1 MIKIL
6 KLFLFTIL
14 AYVIFTLGKNVS
26 AYTINNISMN
36 VYVNST
42 GNANVTEIWNCTSE
56 KRHYSSDERHTE
68 QTEFTHDFYNLNNSA
83 ITNLSV
89 SMDSIPFTITSS
101 WDEFASFEEKA
112 YMANITSDRDSERI
126 SFGVS
131 EYGTHTYTIK
141 YTITNF
147 VNNIQDGQMINFT
160 LLPDFYSDV
169 LNNAT
174 INIIS
179 DFSLPDTTEAYN
191 FGNSNGTVSV
201 SDEFITFN
209 SNGSL
214 SNNEQVKILVKFP
227 ADTFNVRRT
236 LDNNFEYYY
245 NESIEKV
252 ENRSSVVLIA
262 CVCLAVGFVI
272 CSIFMTIFI
281 VKSSKEKTEKRLNFK
296 KKSNILP
303 KQDDIPYFRDFPCNN
318 DLLMIYFIGFEFF
331 IVDKKTDILGAIL
344 LKWIKDKKIIY
355 QRTEDSKIKLI
366 FSKEKL
372 QTIDVYLEKEL
383 YNMFLLGSVDG
394 ILEQNEFNKW
404 CAYNEFKILDWF
416 NRLLNSQRE
425 KLIRAGLLIEK
436 HNFFFGKKYIATP
449 QLRNLALNIAGLK
462 KYLIDYTA
470 VGQRDVSQVLL
481 LEDYLVIAELFKIT
495 STIEKEFKDM
505 YPTLLDVYYNDL
517 ASSIESYTYYGVNEI
532 IAKNKKK

>member
-1 MIKIL
+1 M
-6 KLFLFTIL
+6 
-14 AYVIFTLGKNVS
+14 
-26 AYTINNISMN
+26 
-36 VYVNST
+36 
-42 GNANVTEIWNCTSE
+42 
-56 KRHYSSDERHTE
+56 
-68 QTEFTHDFYNLNNSA
+68 
-83 ITNLSV
+83 
-89 SMDSIPFTITSS
+89 
-101 WDEFASFEEKA
+101 
-112 YMANITSDRDSERI
+112 
-126 SFGVS
+126 
-131 EYGTHTYTIK
+131 
-141 YTITNF
+141 
-147 VNNIQDGQMINFT
+147 
-160 LLPDFYSDV
+160 
-169 LNNAT
+169 
-174 INIIS
+174 
-179 DFSLPDTTEAYN
+179 
-191 FGNSNGTVSV
+191 
-201 SDEFITFN
+201 
-209 SNGSL
+209 
-214 SNNEQVKILVKFP
+214 
-227 ADTFNVRRT
+227 
-236 LDNNFEYYY
+236 
-245 NESIEKV
+245 
-252 ENRSSVVLIA
+252 
-262 CVCLAVGFVI
+262 
-272 CSIFMTIFI
+272 
-281 VKSSKEKTEKRLNFK
+281 
-296 KKSNILP
+296 
-303 KQDDIPYFRDFPCNN
+303 
-318 DLLMIYFIGFEFF
+318 
-331 IVDKKTDILGAIL
+331 DILGAIL